1 MALLLGDYF
10 FASTHDLPTNL
21 CGTATP
27 QIIALCAHLATKLSR
42 RGGVLL
48 FSLCGSARR
57 YYDVCNKGPNHRGKV
72 GHAAAWTYII
82 YLHA

>member
-21 CGTATP
+21 CGTTTP

-42 RGGVLL
+42 RGVLL
-48 FSLCGSARR
+48 FSFSLGAVRRR

-72 GHAAAWTYII
+72 GHAAD
-82 YLHA
+82 LHYT